1 MNLPNLTSYNLT
13 ELWNSKSLLPLVSL
27 FNPFSIIGCHTLFQG
42 LFPNAKCQHLDS
54 QAISY
59 YWQSP
64 NNFIFISRIPGN
76 IYCNYLTASNKRS
89 AMKKLFAPAALRAK
103 MHQAI
108 YLAWLAGKSQN
119 TFSCPFG
126 QQVWNTECQKVL
138 KRRVFRTLVTRQ
150 GKWNDSPIIIE
161 P

>member
-64 NNFIFISRIPGN
+64 NNTSSLSLVFQETYIATTW
-76 IYCNYLTASNKRS
+76 L
-89 AMKKLFAPAALRAK
+89 
-103 MHQAI
+103 QAI
-108 YLAWLAGKSQN
+108 KEVLWKNFLRQQHWGQKCIRQFTWLDLLVRVKTLSHVHSDNKSETLN
-119 TFSCPFG
+119 VKKS
-126 QQVWNTECQKVL
+126 L
-138 KRRVFRTLVTRQ
+138 KEGSL
-150 GKWNDSPIIIE
+150 GPW
-161 P
+161 